1 MLIVKVAISFAK
13 YKKNACTVLCHTIF
27 AQIFKNNGQN
37 RVIRKTVPTVFE
49 D

>member
-1 MLIVKVAISFAK
+1 MLIAKVAISFAK

-27 AQIFKNNGQN
+27 AQIFKNNGHN
-37 RVIRKTVPTVFE
+37 RVFRKNVLKVFE

>member
-27 AQIFKNNGQN
+27 AQIFKNNDQN
-37 RVIRKTVPTVFE
+37 RVIRKNVPTVFE